1 MKRKRGR
8 MGWLWTLIGLYLML
22 LVLMTACQRMLLY
35 PASKERPDLAAAGF
49 TEVTVEGADGLE
61 LRHGYRPPA
70 TPDGPVVVLFH
81 GNAGHIGHRADKF
94 RALPAAGVGL
104 LLAEYRGYGGNPGSP
119 TEADLTE
126 DGSRLL
132 AWLAGQGV
140 GPERTLLYGESLGT
154 GSAVKLAAAQAEGRI
169 GDSGEARPYAGL
181 ILEAPFTS
189 IADVAQSHYWYLPAK
204 WLLLDKWDVT
214 DDIGKTG
221 TALLLIHG
229 ERDRTVPTKFG
240 RELLDLAPEPKQGYF
255 LAQASH
261 NDLWSHPV
269 VAEKVLEFI
278 RSRVPEKAAAAD

>member
-1 MKRKRGR
+1 MERKRGR
-8 MGWLWTLIGLYLML
+8 MGWLWTLIGLYLVM

-35 PASKERPDLAAAGF
+35 PASKERPNLTAAGY

-70 TPDGPVVVLFH
+70 APDGPVVVLFH

-119 TEADLTE
+119 TEDDLTE
-126 DGSRLL
+126 DGRRLL
-132 AWLAGQGV
+132 TWLAGQGV
-140 GPERTLLYGESLGT
+140 GPERTLLYGESLGS

-169 GDSGEARPYAGL
+169 GNSGEARPYAGL

-189 IADVAQSHYWYLPAK
+189 IADVAQSHYWYLPAR
-204 WLLLDKWDVT
+204 WLLLDKWEIA

-221 TALLLIHG
+221 TALLVIHG
-229 ERDRTVPTKFG
+229 ERDRVVPTKFG
-240 RELLDLAPEPKQGYF
+240 RRLYEMAPEPKEALF
-255 LAQASH
+255 LPNGDH
-261 NDLWSHPV
+261 NGLWYDPA
-269 VAEKVLEFI
+269 VAERVLQFI
-278 RSRVPEKAAAAD
+278 RSRVPQKAAAQ